1 MIRKPT
7 PSRLAIALTAIAAVI
22 ALAVV
27 VPAGAHRDHRSG
39 DDPAGT
45 IASFNPDNG
54 KLTIDLSNG
63 GSVSGVV
70 TRRTWIDSGEDC
82 DGDRRALHGWCRVN
96 RSGSDH
102 SDHDH
107 DWDHGPDGDVED
119 LVEGAV
125 VDDALLV
132 LTDGRAVF
140 AKIELED

>member
-7 PSRLAIALTAIAAVI
+7 PSRLAVLLTAAAAVI
-22 ALAVV
+22 ALALVG
-27 VPAGAHRDHRSG
+27 PAGAHRDHRSD

-45 IASFNPDNG
+45 ISSFDPDNG
-54 KLTIDLSNG
+54 KLTIDLSDG
-63 GSVSGVV
+63 GSIAGVV
-70 TRRTWIDSGEDC
+70 TRRTWIETDDDC
-82 DGDRRALHGWCRVN
+82 DHDRRALGSWCRN
-96 RSGSDH
+96 LSSGSGD
-102 SDHDH
+102 DHDH
-107 DWDHGPDGDVED
+107 GWHHGPDGGVDD